1 MGNTVRAFSSLE
13 ADGPCKDEDREE
25 KPLGDSLADIEDEPK
40 LGDLL
45 TGMFEE
51 VDVDSVEAVREL
63 REDV

>member
-1 MGNTVRAFSSLE
+1 MRRFSSLGTRE
-13 ADGPCKDEDREE
+13 SCSEKTDEQQQ
-25 KPLGDSLADIEDEPK
+25 LGDSLDSIDTEPK

-63 REDV
+63 REDT